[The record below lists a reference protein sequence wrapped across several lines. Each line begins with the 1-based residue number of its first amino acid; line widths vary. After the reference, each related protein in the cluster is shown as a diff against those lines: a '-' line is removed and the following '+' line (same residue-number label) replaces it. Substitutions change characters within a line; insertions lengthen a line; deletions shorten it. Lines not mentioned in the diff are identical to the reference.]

1 MTSDSYAVWPM
12 EADIFLYVIPQMQ
25 ANWKQPDGEFPE
37 KVSKHC
43 TFPWTPAHP
52 SIQPTRFLLP
62 TALTLKKFF
71 DIYPYTFIIFEEF
84 FI

>member
-12 EADIFLYVIPQMQ
+12 EADISLYVIHQMQ
-25 ANWKQPDGEFPE
+25 ANWKKHDGEFLE

-43 TFPWTPAHP
+43 TSPWTPAHP
-52 SIQPTRFLLP
+52 SIQPTYSLLP

-71 DIYPYTFIIFEEF
+71 DIHPYIFINF
-84 FI
+84 